1 MNKNIRDKINY
12 AVEIINSIETDNLE
26 KAKEIN
32 QLYDNIGEEE
42 SFNVNNMLLLY
53 FKNIFIN
60 KKYNLFNNTF
70 FYYIENLRTFK
81 TDNIHLYYS
90 IFYNLA
96 TLPRE
101 VVNKNYTLETLIDRL
116 ENDNNLLNTLN
127 DYDFECLISTCLCR
141 NLIDLTNRANSLM
154 LIQEN
159 TENKFNREN
168 YI

>member
-42 SFNVNNMLLLY
+42 SFNVNNMLILY

-60 KKYNLFNNTF
+60 KNYNLFNNTF

-90 IFYNLA
+90 IFYKLSIITLTTSFRFYTFTLTA
-96 TLPRE
+96 TLTFIFIPDF
-101 VVNKNYTLETLIDRL
+101 LICIFYF
-116 ENDNNLLNTLN
+116 LL
-127 DYDFECLISTCLCR
+127 FLCR
-141 NLIDLTNRANSLM
+141 DDLLC
-154 LIQEN
+154 L
-159 TENKFNREN
+159 
-168 YI
+168 